1 MPTRNG
7 TTPPTGRQ
15 LPARSSFRPQAP
27 PDWDP
32 SPISPFTTQ
41 RRATPTPEQLREN
54 RRRDFSR
61 LTWTC
66 ALAAILC
73 AVAWSAT
80 QDAGYLVLALAATV
94 TTVMVAA
101 ATIKE

>member
-1 MPTRNG
+1 MPRTLPNRNGRELPTRSG
-7 TTPPTGRQ
+7 
-15 LPARSSFRPQAP
+15 FRPPAP

-32 SPISPFTTQ
+32 SPISPFTT
-41 RRATPTPEQLREN
+41 RRRTPEELQET

-61 LTWTC
+61 LTWGC
-66 ALAAILC
+66 AIAAILC

>member
-1 MPTRNG
+1 MPRTLPGVNGRELPTRSADYR
-7 TTPPTGRQ
+7 PP
-15 LPARSSFRPQAP
+15 AA
-27 PDWDP
+27 DP
-32 SPISPFTTQ
+32 SPISPFTTR
-41 RRATPTPEQLREN
+41 RRATPTPEELRET

-61 LTWTC
+61 LTWGC
-66 ALAAILC
+66 AMAAILC

-80 QDAGYLVLALAATV
+80 QDAEYLVLALVATV